1 MMKVA
6 ILDDYQGV
14 ALKMADWSILKDKAE
29 LTVFREFMG
38 EEALLVEKLRDFE
51 VLCVMRERT
60 PMTSSLLRQLP
71 KLKLIISTGMRNAS
85 INLKAAEELGI
96 EVKYTGYLDTGA
108 PELTWTLLLALAR
121 NLVTEAGNM
130 RAGQWQTTIGTDI
143 RGKTLGLVGL
153 GRVGAAVAK
162 YAQAFGMKVIAWSPH
177 LNTERAENLGAKLV
191 SKEELFAQADFVSVH
206 LVLSETTRGIIGAK
220 SLSLMKPTAY
230 LVNTS
235 RGPLIDEGS
244 LLEVLR
250 AQQIAGA
257 ALDVYD
263 REPLGANHPFR
274 KMTNVLATPHIGYVT
289 EATYQLFYGDTVQA
303 LLEYCSKN

>member
-1 MMKVA
+1 
-6 ILDDYQGV
+6 
-14 ALKMADWSILKDKAE
+14 
-29 LTVFREFMG
+29 
-38 EEALLVEKLRDFE
+38 
-51 VLCVMRERT
+51 MRERT